1 MNNLIPIQKNII
13 NGAEINSVNAREI
26 YDYLGLAKGQFSRWI
41 KTAIEKYDFIQNEDF
56 LAIDMDV
63 DGAKD
68 YIVTLDMAKELCM
81 VSNTEKGKET
91 RKYFIEVEKQN
102 SFKVPQTFHE
112 ALLLAADL
120 EKQNQTLLIENQKKS
135 QFISNVVHSENSYT
149 ATQVAKDF
157 NISAKLFNKIL
168 VEIGVLYY
176 NNGTYA
182 LTSKYQSFNL
192 TTIKETTPNNDNKT
206 FLSLRWTVIGKNWLK
221 NNWDKALQRCKRE
234 TFDEYNMQVLRN
246 LPVIPMPKKS
256 ERNF

>member
-1 MNNLIPIQKNII
+1 MNNLIQIKKNVI
-13 NGAEINSVNAREI
+13 NGAEINSVNSREI
-26 YDYLGLAKGQFSRWI
+26 YDYLQIATQYPMWI
-41 KTAIEKYDFIQNEDF
+41 QRAIERYDFKENEDF
-56 LAIDMDV
+56 TVIITDTKSGKRDF
-63 DGAKD
+63 
-68 YIVTLDMAKELCM
+68 IVTLDMAKELCM

-120 EKQNQTLLIENQKKS
+120 EKQNQTLLIDIQKKS
-135 QFISNVVHSENSYT
+135 QFISNVVHSENTYT

-206 FLSLRWTVIGKNWLK
+206 FLSLRWTAIGKNLLK